1 MSQAFPAAA
10 ALVPALRSFS
20 SAPALLIVLPCFVVG
35 SSQIHIIATAMQ
47 HSVKTTPAD
56 ADAPQQQDLHEE
68 RYESSSV
75 RGDSAPPPLTLAAN
89 QMQPD
94 DRLQREKERK

>member
-1 MSQAFPAAA
+1 MSQALPAAA

-47 HSVKTTPAD
+47 HSVKTTPSGSGRI
-56 ADAPQQQDLHEE
+56 
-68 RYESSSV
+68 RYV
-75 RGDSAPPPLTLAAN
+75 VVGGGGAG
-89 QMQPD
+89 
-94 DRLQREKERK
+94 